1 MRTLTKCLEITSKK
15 LIVMNEL
22 NPRLIGLFNNFM
34 VSKGPKDFHGIPYT
48 SELTESGDILFSFT
62 NDNDLSYNP
71 YCLEDVAF
79 DKVNDFV
86 NMIGESG
93 SWGPNSMF
101 SRLSRKIEMSVDGNI
116 ILNSSETNMRNRKNY
131 QFYLNKNDLN
141 TFRRIARK
149 TTLFDVSDFRS
160 MCETTFM
167 DIYLESDDHVMVEL
181 QVDFYLPQYE
191 GKDIDEMGQV
201 SEILGKI
208 LEDDDEAFDYTR
220 SNFADGIVEVIWN
233 NPLMISKEYMM
244 VSNSLEYYFRG
255 KKVKLY

>member
-1 MRTLTKCLEITSKK
+1 
-15 LIVMNEL
+15 MNEL

-34 VSKGPKDFHGIPYT
+34 VSKEPKDFHGIPYT

-116 ILNSSETNMRNRKNY
+116 ILNPSETNMRNRKNY

-167 DIYLESDDHVMVEL
+167 DIYLETDDHVMVEL
-181 QVDFYLPQYE
+181 QVDFYSPQYE

-201 SEILGKI
+201 SVILGSI

-220 SNFADGIVEVIWN
+220 SNFADGIVDEIWN